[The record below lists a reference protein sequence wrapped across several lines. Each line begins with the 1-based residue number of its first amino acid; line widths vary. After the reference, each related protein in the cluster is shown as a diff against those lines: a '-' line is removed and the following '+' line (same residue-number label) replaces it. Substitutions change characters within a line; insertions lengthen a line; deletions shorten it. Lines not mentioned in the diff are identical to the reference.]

1 MGILFSDAQRHCLF
15 TAGIG
20 VLYFR
25 RDRLGKWPRLG
36 YLCSLTVTQHQ
47 KKKKKKVIIIQLS
60 AD

>member
-36 YLCSLTVTQHQ
+36 YLCNSHPTP
-47 KKKKKKVIIIQLS
+47 KKEKKKKVIIIQLS